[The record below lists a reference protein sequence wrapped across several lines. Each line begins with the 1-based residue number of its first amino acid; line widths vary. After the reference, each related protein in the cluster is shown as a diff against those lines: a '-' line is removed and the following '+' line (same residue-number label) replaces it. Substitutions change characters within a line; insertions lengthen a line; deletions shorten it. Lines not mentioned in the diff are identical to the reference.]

1 MDKKVVVH
9 TGLKAGTPTP
19 LECQSLDA
27 PDIDFVLRGPAHT
40 VPEVC
45 AAVADADVALC
56 MHEPYTAEVF
66 AAAPRLRMVLR
77 YGVGYDTI
85 DAKAATEAGVIVGY
99 LPDFCTREVAN
110 QAIVL
115 LLNCAKKILLVDH
128 ILRTDGWMA
137 ARSILS
143 PMGQIHGETLG
154 LLAFG
159 RIGKQ
164 TAKRALSMDMKVIA
178 YDPYLEPDVFT
189 SNGVESV
196 GYEELAE
203 RSDYVSCHLPLN
215 DETRKMVNARFFSM
229 MKPSAYFINTSRGA
243 VVNEPDLIA
252 ALREHKIAGA
262 GLDVFDVEPIS
273 PDHPLCKM
281 NNVVLAPHSASWAD
295 KTMEMQ
301 KIRIGRD
308 ALRVARGG
316 MPDFIANP
324 EVLSKL
330 RTWK

>member
-1 MDKKVVVH
+1 
-9 TGLKAGTPTP
+9 
-19 LECQSLDA
+19 
-27 PDIDFVLRGPAHT
+27 
-40 VPEVC
+40 
-45 AAVADADVALC
+45 
-56 MHEPYTAEVF
+56 
-66 AAAPRLRMVLR
+66 
-77 YGVGYDTI
+77 
-85 DAKAATEAGVIVGY
+85 
-99 LPDFCTREVAN
+99 
-110 QAIVL
+110 
-115 LLNCAKKILLVDH
+115 
-128 ILRTDGWMA
+128 LRTDGWMA

-164 TAKRALSMDMKVIA
+164 TAKRALAMDMKVIA

-215 DETRKMVNARFFSM
+215 DETRKMVDARFFSM